1 MAVTMRRAG
10 GATSHERAIP
20 SPTVTDPDF
29 RTLYRR
35 YYRLVWW
42 VVRGAG
48 VPEAWAEDVVHDVFL
63 AVHRRLPELDDP
75 ARLRS
80 WVIGIARNAAFSHRR
95 GAARRS
101 ARQLVVPEPEAP
113 TAVDSAVAYR
123 QAWDQLRRFLDELDD
138 EQREA
143 FVLCELQGVA
153 PAEVAVAL
161 QISRNT
167 VYSRLRLARGKLVE
181 CFSERSP
188 AQLPGLLQ
196 AARRQ
201 GQPTREQQQR
211 TWAVLVAQLP
221 LAPTGMAGPP
231 AATPTTASTAGWV
244 ATGKAALVSMSLA
257 AATLGVIG
265 AVGHMGTRSATERPA
280 SASVGP
286 AAASAP
292 APNGPAPNAPAPIAA
307 PTPVT
312 VSVTPS
318 IPPPTLASTGASE
331 TEAVTQ
337 RRPPS
342 PKASTSSPPG
352 LDDVEL
358 LKQAALQLE
367 RGEPTAAL
375 TTLERHALVHP
386 DSALSPERLGLRV
399 RALCATGQ
407 VPQAEAL
414 AARHVAE
421 HPDSPLAQKLASPC
435 AGTGR

>member
-1 MAVTMRRAG
+1 M
-10 GATSHERAIP
+10 
-20 SPTVTDPDF
+20 TDPDF

-63 AVHRRLPELDDP
+63 AIHRRLPELDDP
-75 ARLRS
+75 ARLRT

-101 ARQLVVPEPEAP
+101 ARQHVVPEPEAP

-123 QAWDQLRRFLDELDD
+123 QAWDQLRRFLDDLDD

-153 PAEVAVAL
+153 PAEVALAL

-181 CFSERSP
+181 CFSERAP

-196 AARRQ
+196 AARQQ
-201 GQPTREQQQR
+201 GQPSREQQQR

-221 LAPTGMAGPP
+221 LAPTGMAQLPA
-231 AATPTTASTAGWV
+231 AATPSTAASAGWL

-257 AATLGVIG
+257 AGTLGVIG

-280 SASVGP
+280 SASVER
-286 AAASAP
+286 AAASSPAPAAP
-292 APNGPAPNAPAPIAA
+292 APTAA
-307 PTPVT
+307 PTPAIA
-312 VSVTPS
+312 SITPS
-318 IPPPTLASTGASE
+318 SPPPALTSGASE
-331 TEAVTQ
+331 TEAVTP

-342 PKASTSSPPG
+342 AKPSASSPPG

-375 TTLERHALVHP
+375 GTLERHALAHP
-386 DSALSPERLGLRV
+386 DSALAPERLGLRV

-421 HPDSPLAQKLASPC
+421 HPGSPLALKLASPC
-435 AGTGR
+435 AGTGG